1 MHAYLRCQFGVRTAT
16 PNWPTWSTP
25 VVFRNAA
32 TATLVVA
39 WLLAASAAHA
49 QQAGY
54 LRVVTPSGRQM
65 AGESTDPAHYG
76 WIPFRQAAMPTHA
89 EIEAIARE
97 SAADSAPSAS
107 KAVHRPV
114 VIIKDRDRSSLVLL
128 AAMTSHQHFPEVDVV
143 LTQNDD
149 PVARYKLTDATIIS
163 VSGGGTDGNTDAPEE
178 QLRFNYTKIEIEH

>member
-1 MHAYLRCQFGVRTAT
+1 MYARSECQSGTRTAM
-16 PNWPTWSTP
+16 PNELTRSTLAAL
-25 VVFRNAA
+25 RIAA
-32 TATLVVA
+32 TVTVA
-39 WLLAASAAHA
+39 VSWLWAAGSARA

-54 LRVVTPSGRQM
+54 IRVVTASGHQV

-76 WIPFRQAAMPTHA
+76 WIPFRQATMPTRA

-97 SAADSAPSAS
+97 SAAGSTINEA

-114 VIIKDRDRSSLVLL
+114 VIVKDRDRSSLVLL
-128 AAMTSHQHFPEVDVV
+128 AAMTSHQRLPEVDVV

-163 VSGGGTDGNTDAPEE
+163 VSAGSTDGNTDAPQE
-178 QLRFNYTKIEIEH
+178 QLRFNYAKIEIER